1 MKPQHRRVSVMT
13 QRWFESKTLWLNVVG
28 FILGVLS
35 LTEFN
40 MIVPQ
45 SWGPYI
51 AAAIAIGNFILRYF
65 TVSPIGIGADKAAK
79 RT

>member
-1 MKPQHRRVSVMT
+1 MARRVTVT
-13 QRWFESKTLWLNVVG
+13 TKRWFESRTVWLNVIG
-28 FILGVLS
+28 FVLGMLS
-35 LTEFN
+35 LTEFM
-40 MIVPQ
+40 MIIPQ

-51 AAAIAIGNFILRYF
+51 AAVVAILNFALRYF